1 MKILILSL
9 CLLLASAYVFGQKK
23 SKEDPKDLKI
33 DTLTMVNKKLI
44 VQLDSVS
51 GQLDSVSREMV
62 KYLGV
67 YDAIKE
73 KILHYNFDP
82 TRAAYLID
90 SLKASRDSSA
100 LLVTG
105 IPKSQ
110 LPVDSINF
118 LLKENVKLMAKID
131 SLKAALTLNLAVPS
145 DELEKAKAIGNL
157 KQLKELLDAKIIT
170 DAEFLA
176 MKKKYIDKL

>member
-9 CLLLASAYVFGQKK
+9 SLLLASTIVFSQKK

-33 DTLTMVNKKLI
+33 DTLTKVNKTLT

-51 GQLDSVSREMV
+51 IKLDSVSKEMV

-67 YDAIKE
+67 YNAIKE
-73 KILHYNFDP
+73 KVLHYNFDP

-100 LLVTG
+100 LLATG

-110 LPVDSINF
+110 LPVDSINI
-118 LLKENVKLMAKID
+118 LLKENVKLMVKID
-131 SLKAALTLNLAVPS
+131 SLNKALTLNLAVPS
-145 DELEKAKAIGNL
+145 EELERARTFGNL

-170 DAEFLA
+170 DAEFLEI
-176 MKKKYIDKL
+176 KRKYIDKL

>member
-9 CLLLASAYVFGQKK
+9 SLFLSSTLVFSQKK

-33 DTLTMVNKKLI
+33 DTLTNVNKTLTIKLDS
-44 VQLDSVS
+44 VTLRLDSVS
-51 GQLDSVSREMV
+51 KEMV

-73 KILHYNFDP
+73 KVLHYNFDP

-100 LLVTG
+100 LLVAG
-105 IPKSQ
+105 MPKTQ
-110 LPVDSINF
+110 LPADSINI
-118 LLKENVKLMAKID
+118 LLKENVKLMVKID
-131 SLKAALTLNLAVPS
+131 SLKAAMTLNLTVPPE
-145 DELEKAKAIGNL
+145 ELEKAKAIGSL

>member
-1 MKILILSL
+1 MKILILTLS
-9 CLLLASAYVFGQKK
+9 LLLTCTFVFSQKK

-33 DTLTMVNKKLI
+33 DTLTNANKTLTI
-44 VQLDSVS
+44 QLDSVTHR
-51 GQLDSVSREMV
+51 LDSVSKEMV

-73 KILHYNFDP
+73 KVLHYNFDP

-100 LLVTG
+100 LLIAG
-105 IPKSQ
+105 APKSQ
-110 LPVDSINF
+110 LPADSINI
-118 LLKENVKLMAKID
+118 LLKENVKLMVQID
-131 SLKAALTLNLAVPS
+131 SLKSALTLNLSVPPE
-145 DELEKAKAIGNL
+145 ELEKAKALGNL
-157 KQLKELLDAKIIT
+157 KQLKELLDTKIIT

-176 MKKKYIDKL
+176 MKKKYLDKL

>member
-9 CLLLASAYVFGQKK
+9 SLLLTSTIVFGQRK
-23 SKEDPKDLKI
+23 SNVDPKDAQI
-33 DTLTMVNKKLI
+33 DTLTSMNKTLTLKLDS
-44 VQLDSVS
+44 VSLQLDSVS
-51 GQLDSVSREMV
+51 KEMV

-67 YDAIKE
+67 YEAIKE
-73 KILHYNFDP
+73 KVLHYNFDP

-100 LLVTG
+100 LLITG
-105 IPKSQ
+105 PAKTQ
-110 LPVDSINF
+110 VPADSINI
-118 LLKENVKLMAKID
+118 LLLENEKLKAKID
-131 SLKAALTLNLAVPS
+131 SLNSVLSLNQAVPS
-145 DELEKAKAIGNL
+145 EEMEKAKTIGNL

-176 MKKKYIDKL
+176 IKKKYIDKL